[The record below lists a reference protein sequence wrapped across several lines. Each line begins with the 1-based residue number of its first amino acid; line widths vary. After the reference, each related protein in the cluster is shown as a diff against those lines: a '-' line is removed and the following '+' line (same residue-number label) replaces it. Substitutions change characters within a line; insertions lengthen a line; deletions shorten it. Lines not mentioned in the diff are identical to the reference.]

1 MTVLGIIVF
10 AIYIQHPKQF
20 FLFILLIMIVFLLF
34 YLWYGPKRQRRKNA
48 DKIVRTKGEYRLMI
62 TDTFIRFG
70 EEQTT
75 WMWKDL
81 KVTFYISENMY
92 TLKADRQI
100 FSIPKRILSEQEE
113 DELIRIM
120 RRQKAQILNIQIK
133 KE

>member
-1 MTVLGIIVF
+1 MF

-34 YLWYGPKRQRRKNA
+34 YLW
-48 DKIVRTKGEYRLMI
+48 YRLMI